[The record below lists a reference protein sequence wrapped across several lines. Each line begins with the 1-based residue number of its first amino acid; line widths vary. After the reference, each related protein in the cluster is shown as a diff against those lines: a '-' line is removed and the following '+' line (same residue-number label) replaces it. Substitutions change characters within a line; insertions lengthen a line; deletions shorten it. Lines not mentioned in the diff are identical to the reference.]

1 MDIMGAFKATTDAIR
16 SWADQKIPTKFE
28 VVDDQLYLANEF
40 GVISEGITLPSGGG
54 GGGGGGYVTLK
65 NQLPSTTVT
74 VAAGSPA
81 NLTFEYKST
90 ADEGNYGTLTVYVS
104 NTLRDTFNIPQGVN
118 TIDVSKYLSTDGG
131 ATDVKITCTDSY
143 GNQKSLL
150 YTLNVIALKLTSTF
164 DDSQIYSEGIDIRYT
179 AYGAVEKTIIF
190 VLDGQVYGTVTT
202 SETGRQ
208 RTFTIEHQEH
218 GTHSLVIYAVATVS
232 GTEVKS
238 NELLYDVMFVDSG
251 VTAPLISSACDVK
264 SITQGENLSI
274 GFTVYDPVNMEA
286 EITLTIKNGDEVYS
300 TSTRTVDR
308 TKQIWSTRN
317 YPVGEKVQFI
327 IMYGTTSKVHTITV
341 LKNDIDVSIKTTDL
355 EFNLRAAGRSNSDS
369 NRDVWENN
377 GVTTTFENMNW
388 GTVGW
393 IDDENGDTALRLSGD
408 ARAIINFKPF
418 STDARQTGR
427 TIELVFAIRDVNN
440 RDAMAISC
448 FDGSIGFTVTA
459 DTAKL
464 MSEQSEIS
472 CNYTDEK
479 KIHVA
484 FSIEA
489 RTDYRLMCVY
499 LNGVL
504 SGVKQYPESDNWQM
518 QTPVNITVGSS
529 YCNVDLYEVRSYNT
543 SLIAEEARDNYIADL
558 TDVTEK
564 NAVFADNDIYDDF
577 GYLSFSKLQNKMPI
591 LVITGELPKS
601 KGDKKDVVTSFTHPD
616 YPALNFEDTGKID
629 VQGTSSQW
637 SNFLATVLRNQYDK
651 ILV

>member
-1 MDIMGAFKATTDAIR
+1 MDIMGAFKATTDTIR

-74 VAAGSPA
+74 VAAGSSA

-104 NTLRDTFNIPQGVN
+104 NTLRDTFNIPQGIN
-118 TIDVSKYLSTDGG
+118 TIDVSQYLSTDGG

-190 VLDGQVYGTVTT
+190 VLDGRVYDTITT

-218 GTHSLVIYAVATVS
+218 GTHSLVIYATATVS

-251 VTAPLISSACDVK
+251 VTAPMISSACDVK

-274 GFTVYDPVNMEA
+274 GFAVYDPVNMEA

-308 TKQIWSTRN
+308 TRQIWSTRN
-317 YPVGEKVQFI
+317 YPVGERVQFI
-327 IMYGTTSKVHTITV
+327 ITYGTTSKVHTITV

-355 EFNLRAAGRSNSDS
+355 EFNLRAAGKSNSDS
-369 NRDVWENN
+369 NRDVWTSGEI
-377 GVTTTFENMNW
+377 TTTFQNLNW
-388 GTVGW
+388 VSNGW
-393 IDDENGDTALRLSGD
+393 LDDGNGDTALRLSGG
-408 ARAIINFKPF
+408 AKAIINYQPFK
-418 STDARQTGR
+418 TDARTTGR
-427 TIELVFAIRDVNN
+427 TIEFTYAIRDVNDRKAIAMSCMN
-440 RDAMAISC
+440 DA
-448 FDGSIGFTVTA
+448 GVGFYVTA
-459 DTAKL
+459 DTSAFS
-464 MSEQSEIS
+464 SEQTTVS
-472 CNYTDEK
+472 CNYADEEK
-479 KIHVA
+479 LTVA
-484 FSIEA
+484 YVIEP
-489 RTDYRLMCVY
+489 RSDKTRLLSVY
-499 LNGVL
+499 LNGIL
-504 SGVKQYPESDNWQM
+504 SGVKQYPETDNFQ
-518 QTPVNITVGSS
+518 QSAPLYITVGSP
-529 YCNVDLYEVRSYNT
+529 YCSIDLYSIRSYNAALT
-543 SLIAEEARDNYIADL
+543 AAEVGDNYIADV
-558 TDVTEK
+558 TDIATQLAIYE
-564 NAVFADNDIYDDF
+564 DNDIYDLY
-577 GYLSFSKLQNKMPI
+577 GNLSFSKVQSKIPTFL
-591 LVITGELPKS
+591 ITGDLPTY
-601 KGDKKDVVTSFTHPD
+601 KGDKKKVKISFTHPEK
-616 YPALNFEDTGKID
+616 PSLNYIDDATLD
-629 VQGTSSQW
+629 VQGTSSQFSKFW
-637 SNFLATVLRNQYDK
+637 EPY
-651 ILV
+651 